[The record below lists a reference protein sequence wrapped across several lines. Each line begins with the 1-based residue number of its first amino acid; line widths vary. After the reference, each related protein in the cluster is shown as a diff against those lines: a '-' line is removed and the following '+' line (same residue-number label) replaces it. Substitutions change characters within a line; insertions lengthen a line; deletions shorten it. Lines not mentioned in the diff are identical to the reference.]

1 MKSVFLKFAIRF
13 GSSQQ
18 LETKK
23 QDMSV
28 SCNKNIH
35 VCVHVVPIW
44 KISVLQRMTFIVLVT
59 FFLDMINFVSVV
71 TCYEVERIKR
81 VTIFS
86 ITSKLVCWKDFLFGL
101 LILLWCSYVQVVKTI
116 WDWELINT
124 NKPIWSRKP
133 KDVKDEE
140 YNEFYKSFTKVNLA
154 ASKPCLWIIFLLS
167 SC

>member
-1 MKSVFLKFAIRF
+1 MFFLKFAIRF

-23 QDMSV
+23 QDILV
-28 SCNKNIH
+28 SCTKNIH

-44 KISVLQRMTFIVLVT
+44 KIYVLQRMTFIVLVT
-59 FFLDMINFVSVV
+59 FFLDMINFVSVI
-71 TCYEVERIKR
+71 TCYEVERIKW

-86 ITSKLVCWKDFLFGL
+86 ITSKLVYWKDFLFGL
-101 LILLWCSYVQVVKTI
+101 LILLWCSYLQVVKTI

-154 ASKPCLWIIFLLS
+154 AFKPCFWIIFLLF